1 MPLCLVVGLPVLR
14 SPARVWGML
23 LACSRS
29 DSQSLAADL
38 SMQSA
43 RLGAAQK
50 AIQLQEFPAAEL
62 SLASEKEPYG
72 NIFDLKHAPPSN
84 GMGVTIASPVSD
96 ANLAAAALE
105 STLAIKSPTPA
116 AT

>member
-1 MPLCLVVGLPVLR
+1 
-14 SPARVWGML
+14 ML

-43 RLGAAQK
+43 PLSAAQK
-50 AIQLQEFPAAEL
+50 ALQLQEIPAAEA
-62 SLASEKEPYG
+62 SLLSEKEPYEK
-72 NIFDLKHAPPSN
+72 IFDLKQTPPSN